1 MKMGAEIIDI
11 HIHLY
16 RTSEQGHRGKEEYEI
31 WEYGEKDV
39 TLSSYGGSPE
49 EALTA
54 IEEASAEKA
63 VVVNL
68 CSRSSLMEEGKL
80 ELPKDLTDDQREKAV
95 NEIATTLD
103 DRLKASNEWVCDLAR
118 RHPEFIPFIG
128 VDPGILSPEEM
139 EAHVR
144 EMARDHGA
152 KGVKVHPVS
161 QGFYMHDPRMSGVWK
176 ACVELDL
183 PVITHAGPA
192 KNGHQ
197 YAIPEA
203 FVPVIKENYGLRLV
217 LAHMGGGAWNRLYR
231 ISDSCPNLYYDICE
245 IIEWTNTQYGPTDL
259 ELAKLILRVGP
270 EKVMM
275 GSDFPWYSILH
286 TVERVRELPL
296 LTDEQKEMIL
306 GANAVEFLWL

>member
-1 MKMGAEIIDI
+1 MDSPIIDI

-39 TLSSYGGSPE
+39 ALSRFGGSPE

-54 IEEASAEKA
+54 IEEAGAERA

-80 ELPKDLTDDQREKAV
+80 ELPEDLTENQREKAV
-95 NEIATTLD
+95 REIASTLD

-118 RHPEFIPFIG
+118 RHSELTPFVG

-144 EMARDHGA
+144 EMARGHGA

-161 QGFYMHDPRMSGVWK
+161 QGFYMHDPRMSGVWR

-183 PVITHAGPA
+183 PVMAHVGPA
-192 KNGHQ
+192 KSGDQ
-197 YAIPEA
+197 YSTPDAFAPVMGAFPEM
-203 FVPVIKENYGLRLV
+203 RLV
-217 LAHMGGGAWNRLYR
+217 MAHMGGGSWRQLPEFAEAHP
-231 ISDSCPNLYYDICE
+231 SAYYDVCE
-245 IIEWTNTQYGPTDL
+245 IIEWTGASRAPTDL
-259 ELAKLILRVGP
+259 DLAKLILKVGV
-270 EKVMM
+270 ERVMM
-275 GSDFPWYSILH
+275 GSDFPWYSIRH
-286 TVERVRELPL
+286 TVERVNALPL
-296 LTDEQKEMIL
+296 LTGEQKARIL
-306 GANAVEFLWL
+306 GGNAIEFLA

>member
-1 MKMGAEIIDI
+1 MDSPIIDI

-31 WEYGEKDV
+31 WEYGDKEV
-39 TLSSYGGSPE
+39 PLSRYGGSPE

-54 IEEASAEKA
+54 IEEAGAERA

-80 ELPKDLTDDQREKAV
+80 ELPGGLTDDQREKAV
-95 NEIATTLD
+95 KEIASNLD
-103 DRLKASNEWVCDLAR
+103 SRLKASNGWVCDLAR
-118 RHPEFIPFIG
+118 SHPELVPFIG
-128 VDPGILSPEEM
+128 VDPGILGPEEM
-139 EAHVR
+139 ESHVR
-144 EMARDHGA
+144 EMAGYHGA

-161 QGFYMHDPRMSGVWK
+161 QGFYMHNPRMSGVWK

-183 PVITHAGPA
+183 PVIAHAGQA

-203 FVPVIKENYGLRLV
+203 FVPVIKANDGLRLV
-217 LAHMGGGAWNRLYR
+217 LAHMGGGEWNRLYR

-259 ELAKLILRVGP
+259 ELAKLILKVGP

-286 TVERVRELPL
+286 TVERVHELPL
-296 LTDEQKEMIL
+296 LTDEQKSLIL
-306 GANAVEFLWL
+306 GGNALEFLAV

>member
-1 MKMGAEIIDI
+1 MDSPVIDI
-11 HIHLY
+11 HIHIY
-16 RTSEQGHRGKEEYEI
+16 RTSEQGHLGKEEYEI

-39 TLSSYGGSPE
+39 TLSRYGGSPE

-54 IEEASAEKA
+54 IEEAGAEKA

-80 ELPKDLTDDQREKAV
+80 ELPRDLTDEQREKAV
-95 NEIATTLD
+95 KEIAANLD
-103 DRLKASNEWVCDLAR
+103 SRLKASNEWVCDLAR
-118 RHPEFIPFIG
+118 SHPELIPFVG

-144 EMARDHGA
+144 EMARDRGA

-161 QGFYMHDPRMSGVWK
+161 QGFYMHDPRMSGVWR

-183 PVITHAGPA
+183 PIIAHVGPA
-192 KNGHQ
+192 KSGDQ
-197 YAIPEA
+197 YATPEA
-203 FVPVIKENYGLRLV
+203 FTPVMKAFPGLRIV
-217 LAHMGGGAWNRLYR
+217 MAHMGGGSWRRL
-231 ISDSCPNLYYDICE
+231 PEFAEAHPGALYDICE
-245 IIEWTNTQYGPTDL
+245 IIEWTGAPRAPTDL
-259 ELAKLILRVGP
+259 DLAKLILRVGP

-296 LTDEQKEMIL
+296 LTDEQKELIL
-306 GANAVEFLWL
+306 GANAVEFLGL